1 MSDQNNSDQSYN
13 SKIKWIFR
21 GALLAAATFCLYL
34 PYSFFGVL
42 PIFTLSNEFAAEED
56 AKLAQRQAE
65 MPVRAEIA
73 DDDLIGSDKI
83 FESAEELA
91 QAKID
96 FIWCRFCHTVE
107 PDPVHRIGPNL
118 NGIIGRRV
126 GSKEKYFYTR
136 SFREA
141 AEKGLIWTEESIDD
155 FLARPKEL
163 YPGNRMRYDPVE
175 DPDKR
180 ARIIKYLRAYAQ

>member
-1 MSDQNNSDQSYN
+1 MSNQNYS
-13 SKIKWIFR
+13 SKVKLPFR
-21 GALLAAATFCLYL
+21 IALAAAAAFCLYL

-42 PIFTLSNEFAAEED
+42 PIFTLSNDFAAEED
-56 AKLAQRQAE
+56 AKLAERKAE
-65 MPVRAEIA
+65 MPAVAEIVDA
-73 DDDLIGSDKI
+73 DIVGPGKI
-83 FESAEELA
+83 FASAEELA
-91 QAKID
+91 QAKTD

-118 NGIIGRRV
+118 NGILGRRV

-136 SFREA
+136 SFRKA
-141 AEKGLIWTEESIDD
+141 ADEGLIWTEESIDD

-180 ARIIKYLRAYAQ
+180 ARIIKYLKAYAQ

>member
-1 MSDQNNSDQSYN
+1 MSHQLYPRFA
-13 SKIKWIFR
+13 KFAVR
-21 GALLAAATFCLYL
+21 LVLLGAFLFCLYL

-42 PIFTLSNEFAAEED
+42 PIFTLSNDYAAEED
-56 AKLAQRQAE
+56 AKLEERKAIA
-65 MPVRAEIA
+65 PAPAGIA
-73 DDDLIGSDKI
+73 DEDLIGPDKV
-83 FESAEELA
+83 FASAEELA
-91 QAKID
+91 QAKTD

-136 SFREA
+136 SFRA
-141 AEKGLIWTEESIDD
+141 AADQGVIWNAESLDD
-155 FLARPKEL
+155 FLARPKDL

-175 DPDKR
+175 DPAKR
-180 ARIIKYLRAYAQ
+180 ARLIKYLKAFAQ

>member
-1 MSDQNNSDQSYN
+1 MSDQKYP
-13 SKIKWIFR
+13 SKIKLPFR
-21 GALLAAATFCLYL
+21 IALAAAAAFCLYL

-42 PIFTLSNEFAAEED
+42 PIFTLSNEYAAEENI
-56 AKLAQRQAE
+56 KQAE
-65 MPVRAEIA
+65 RQVDTKVASEVLDEEIV
-73 DDDLIGSDKI
+73 GPGKI

-91 QAKID
+91 QAKVD

-136 SFREA
+136 SFRKA
-141 AEKGLIWTEESIDD
+141 ADEGLIWTEESLDD

-180 ARIIKYLRAYAQ
+180 ARIIKYLKAYAQ

>member
-1 MSDQNNSDQSYN
+1 MSEQDYSR
-13 SKIKWIFR
+13 KIKLPFR
-21 GALLAAATFCLYL
+21 IALAVAAAFCLYL

-42 PIFTLSNEFAAEED
+42 PIFTLSNDYAAEED
-56 AKLAQRQAE
+56 AKLAERKAE
-65 MPVRAEIA
+65 APVMAEIA
-73 DDDLIGSDKI
+73 DEDIVGPGKI
-83 FESAEELA
+83 FASAEELA
-91 QAKID
+91 QAKTD

-136 SFREA
+136 SFRSAA
-141 AEKGLIWTEESIDD
+141 AEGVIWTEESLDD
-155 FLARPKEL
+155 FLSRPKEL

-180 ARIIKYLRAYAQ
+180 ARIIKYLKAYAQ